1 LSSLQR
7 RLQVGLA
14 VSVSVLMPLLIWG
27 GGAAVRGLVREHALT
42 GLTHDAEA
50 LLGAT
55 HFDAAGRPGLPEAA
69 LAPVYRQPFSGHY
82 YLLIDGAGTA
92 QQSRSLW
99 DHSLAIAPLAPGDQR
114 VLELPGPG
122 QQSLLVRAA
131 GYRKQ
136 GRALT
141 IAVAEN
147 LTPISE
153 RVTRYQ
159 LTTGLLALAVLAG
172 LLLVQRAF
180 VRRAFRSLD
189 ALREDVRRVESGEV
203 GGLREDVPDEVLPL
217 VREVNRLLALL
228 AQRLQRS
235 RNAVGN
241 LAHALK
247 APLTLLLQQVDGEAL
262 RDRPDA
268 RHALREPAERIQDLM
283 ERELRRARLAG
294 AGAVSRQFHPGRD
307 VPALLDA
314 LRRMHDR
321 EGLRI
326 EAGALP
332 DVALPLDD
340 EDMVELLGNLLDNA
354 CKWATATVRLHLAVD
369 GALLVRVEDD
379 GPGLDSDAAEA
390 MLERGVRLDESRTGH
405 GLGLAIVRDIVTQY
419 EGRLALT
426 RSPELGGLSVE
437 IRLPIGT
444 GAA

>member
-1 LSSLQR
+1 MRSLQR

-14 VSVSVLMPLLIWG
+14 ASVLALLPLVIGG
-27 GGAAVRGLVREHALT
+27 GGAAVRGLVREHTLSRL
-42 GLTHDAEA
+42 GHDVEA
-50 LLGAT
+50 LLGVAQ
-55 HFDAAGRPGLPEAA
+55 FDPTGRPSLPEVA
-69 LAPVYRQPFSGHY
+69 LAPVYRQPLSGHY
-82 YLLIDGAGTA
+82 YLVVDGSGAS

-99 DHSLAIAPLAPGDQR
+99 DHRIPLDPLAPGERR
-114 VLELPGPG
+114 VLEIEGPQG
-122 QQSLLVRAA
+122 QSLLVLAA

-141 IAVAEN
+141 IAAAEDVA
-147 LTPISE
+147 PIE
-153 RVTRYQ
+153 HDIARYQ
-159 LTTGLLALAVLAG
+159 WATGLLALAVLAG
-172 LLLVQRAF
+172 LLLVQGAF

-189 ALREDVRRVESGEV
+189 ELRADVGRVESGEAS
-203 GGLREDVPDEVLPL
+203 GLREDVPDEVRPL
-217 VREVNRLLALL
+217 VREVNRLLMLL
-228 AQRLQRS
+228 DQRLQRS

-247 APLTLLLQQVDGEAL
+247 TPLTLLLQQIGGDAL
-262 RDRPDA
+262 RDRPEA
-268 RHALREPAERIQDLM
+268 QTGLRQQAERIQDLM

-314 LRRMHDR
+314 LRHIHDR
-321 EGLRI
+321 EGLRV

-332 DVALPLDD
+332 DVALPLDE
-340 EDMVELLGNLLDNA
+340 EDMAELLGNLLDNA
-354 CKWATATVRLHLAVD
+354 CKWAASTVRLHLAVD